1 MHKVTNTDT
10 FIPFN
15 IYAHDNMLEEI
26 MRSKKQEA
34 WYSDQKCIS
43 IHRDVH
49 NKLTHVRDEYVKRY
63 HRNITLGYIVEMLLS
78 NDDVITNIYNEVR

>member
-1 MHKVTNTDT
+1 
-10 FIPFN
+10 
-15 IYAHDNMLEEI
+15 

-43 IHRDVH
+43 VH
-49 NKLTHVRDEYVKRY
+49 KEVHDKLTSVRDEYIKRY

-78 NDDVITNIYNEVR
+78 DDEVITCIYNEVSS